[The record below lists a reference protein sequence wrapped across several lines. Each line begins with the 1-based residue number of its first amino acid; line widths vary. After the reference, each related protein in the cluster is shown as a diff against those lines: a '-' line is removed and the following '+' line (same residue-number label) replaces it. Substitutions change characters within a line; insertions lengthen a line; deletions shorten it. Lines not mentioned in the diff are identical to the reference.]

1 MISPVRATAIVGL
14 GSLISLAASVVAAK
28 VLALV
33 MGPDGVGLL
42 GVTQSL
48 LNISGLIA
56 GLGVATGV
64 VRALAAAGAQDDIA
78 AAAALR
84 RSSELLVFASG
95 AVGMAALLVLRQPI
109 AQLFLGSESRSGDV
123 VLIGAALLLS
133 ALSAVEI
140 GIINGYHRL
149 RALTVAT
156 VANALLAQAVMIGFV
171 LARGSSGI
179 APAMLTASGIGLA
192 IAMVARSRAV
202 GPVGEA
208 VKAQELRSAGMG
220 LLRFGLPYTASALV
234 GTGAQFVIPVLVLN
248 QLGQAEAGHYRA
260 AATISVGYVAFLFTA
275 LAQDYYPR
283 VAAAKPEEL
292 LELIEKRM
300 RLVMALAVPIIL
312 ALLGLAPLVIRLLY
326 TSAFLP
332 ATSVLD
338 WQLAGDLLKIPAWT
352 MVFVILAR
360 GSTGRYFVV
369 ELLGGV
375 TMVFGTWIGASLFGL
390 AGAGIGYLASYAIY
404 YPAVLFAV
412 RRYAPVTPGRLQAAI
427 VGLVVL
433 TLFLFV
439 LPSELQP
446 LRATSFVALA
456 VGMAALAWPRLWRLQ
471 RSGQL

>member
-14 GSLISLAASVVAAK
+14 GSVISLGASVVAAK

-33 MGPDGVGLL
+33 IGPDGVGLL

-48 LNISGLIA
+48 LNICGLAA

-64 VRALAAAGAQDDIA
+64 VRALAAADAEGDMGG
-78 AAAALR
+78 AAALR
-84 RSSELLVFASG
+84 RSSELLVVASG
-95 AVGMAALLVLRQPI
+95 AVGMMALLVLRQPL
-109 AQLFLGSESRSGDV
+109 AQVFLGSESRSGDV
-123 VLIGAALLLS
+123 VLIGGALLLTV
-133 ALSAVEI
+133 LSGVEI
-140 GIINGYHRL
+140 GIINGHHRL
-149 RALTVAT
+149 RALTIAT
-156 VANALLAQAVMIGFV
+156 VSNALLAQAVMIGFV
-171 LARGSSGI
+171 LAWGSRGI
-179 APAMLTASGIGLA
+179 APAILTASGIGLA
-192 IAMVARSRAV
+192 VALIARSRAV
-202 GPVGEA
+202 GVLGASVDPHD
-208 VKAQELRSAGMG
+208 LRRAGAG

-234 GTGAQFVIPVLVLN
+234 GVGAQLVIPVLVLN
-248 QLGQAEAGHYRA
+248 QLGQAQAGHYRA

-283 VAAAKPEEL
+283 VAAARPEEL

-300 RLVMALAVPIIL
+300 RLVMALAVPVIL

-360 GSTGRYFVV
+360 GSTGRYFAV
-369 ELLGGV
+369 ELLGGA
-375 TMVFGTWIGASLFGL
+375 TIVFGTWIGTSLFGL
-390 AGAGIGYLASYAIY
+390 VGAGIGYFASYAIY

-427 VGLVVL
+427 LGLVVL
-433 TLFLFV
+433 TLCLLA
-439 LPSELQP
+439 LPSELQV
-446 LRATSFVALA
+446 LRTASFLALA
-456 VGMAALAWPRLWRLQ
+456 VGMAALAWPRLWQLQ
-471 RSGQL
+471 RRGQL